1 MKSIV
6 PLERQGIGLS
16 RGITRGEMFN
26 ISRFDSYIYQMAE
39 KLKFWGANNVQTY
52 MDENENLIFTEI
64 NGRFSG
70 SSIFVKEAGVNF
82 FHYSLSC

>member
-1 MKSIV
+1 
-6 PLERQGIGLS
+6 
-16 RGITRGEMFN
+16 
-26 ISRFDSYIYQMAE
+26 MAE

-52 MDENENLIFTEI
+52 MDENENLFFTEI

-82 FHYSLSC
+82 FHYFIELLKGNPVEINEKPCYLKMVSWEKLFFFTETKAKMI